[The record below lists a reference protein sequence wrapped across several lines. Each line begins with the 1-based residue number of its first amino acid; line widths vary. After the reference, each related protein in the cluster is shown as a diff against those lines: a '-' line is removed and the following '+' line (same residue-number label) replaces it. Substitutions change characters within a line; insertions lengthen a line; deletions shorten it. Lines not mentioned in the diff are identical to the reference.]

1 MNLKPF
7 VEIIRP
13 ANCLMAAIAVFI
25 GFAVSAKTYSVT
37 LPVVFAMAAA
47 FLICGAGQA
56 INDYFD
62 FEVDKKIRREKPL
75 PSGKIE
81 RNTALAYSM
90 ILFLAGILISWLV
103 NFEAFGIALAFSLLL
118 ISYSALMQKQKF
130 IGNIVVALGTAFT
143 RMFGASIV
151 QKYGTIIFFAA
162 SAFFANMAREIIKD
176 SQDMEADKG
185 RKTTFPMILSAWQV
199 QAAVYLM
206 YALAVIIAFFA
217 WGQKIVTNGY
227 YILFLPAAT
236 LVFLHS
242 FNLFAE
248 NKEKEAQQF
257 SKIGMAISL
266 LAFLMGA
273 F

>member
-1 MNLKPF
+1 MNFKPF

-25 GFAVSAKTYSVT
+25 GYAVSAKTFEVS

-62 FEVDKKIRREKPL
+62 FEVDKKIRPQKTI
-75 PSGKIE
+75 PSNKMA
-81 RNTALAYSM
+81 RTAALNYSI
-90 ILFLAGILISWLV
+90 ILFLLGNFFALFV
-103 NFEAFGIALAFSLLL
+103 NLQAFEIAATFTVLL
-118 ISYSALMQKQKF
+118 ILYSALIQRQKF
-130 IGNIVVALGTAFT
+130 LGNIVVALGTAFT
-143 RMFGASIV
+143 LVFGASIV
-151 QKYGTIIFFAA
+151 QKYGTVIFLAA

-176 SQDMEADKG
+176 AQDMEGDRG
-185 RKTTFPMILSAWQV
+185 HKTTLPMILSGWQV
-199 QAAVYLM
+199 QAAVYLL
-206 YALAVIIAFFA
+206 YALAAIAGFLV
-217 WGQKIVTNGY
+217 WGQKIIANGY
-227 YILFLPAAT
+227 YLLFLSVAT

-248 NKEKEAQQF
+248 HKEKEAQHF
-257 SKIGMAISL
+257 SKIGMAVSL